1 MSSDV
6 NITDSDEGKKVV
18 DSSGKEIGRV
28 AEVSGGQAH
37 VQPDPG
43 VSDTVMSKLG
53 WGSRSEDS
61 FPLDENHIDS
71 VTDDEIRLGSL

>member
-1 MSSDV
+1 MADTS
-6 NITDSDEGKKVV
+6 ITDADEGKKVV
-18 DSSGKEIGRV
+18 DSGGEEIGRV
-28 AEVSGGQAH
+28 VEVRGGQAH
-37 VQPDPG
+37 IEPDPG

-61 FPLDENHIDS
+61 FPLDESDIES